1 MEDLNFSIVNWI
13 NKNNLTKKC
22 HNLADLSDGI
32 ILFELLSHISQDIF
46 DLGSITLDIQNN
58 WALKLANLRR
68 LKKAIDNYLTNVI
81 QVPYVQFNE
90 IRLGSIARKASNEDI
105 IKFLEL
111 VFVVIINCPQKE
123 AYIRRIMELDEK
135 SQYCLMLFIKKAL
148 GDGNEDLIQDT
159 EFNKKEIE
167 ILRNEKSRMA
177 AQILEIQQELNKF
190 KEVKDQLVRENEELK
205 MSNID
210 LQHQIQMSPTRQ
222 GCEKTELYHRLEKKL
237 AEKAMLVDSLQEQLK
252 EIKNKYERELAQIR
266 DELDISH
273 AKNYQF
279 KQSEKVVETL
289 KKKVEKMT
297 AMKKRLIELKRN
309 NENME
314 KLIIEHQ
321 DEIESYQQ
329 YKKSSIYYKEEY
341 TKEREKM
348 ENLLVA
354 LESKE
359 KQISKFTKTINE
371 MGDKILYQEN
381 RIHELE
387 APIDGS
393 FASEDSF
400 NFGKIDQDA
409 DVKRANRN
417 FQGFLA
423 PPLSGQSDLLI
434 KEITNLKT
442 LLIKKKARVNMYKET
457 INMQNEEMNCRNYYN
472 ATLITQLSSRN
483 EAMAD
488 RLQTLSEN
496 ISNIDNDKERL
507 KQSVYE
513 LNSLKNYKDTM
524 LSEIKNLYEE
534 KDIIYKKYVAG
545 REEVIVLNNKI
556 HEKEFIVRDLELNL
570 RLMNDKFKSFEST
583 AVECKPNSGDMN
595 ERVKSLEQQNRI
607 LMAENNEMHLR
618 IREKEDKI
626 NDLIRAREESIKV
639 CESEHAEAVIKLKHE
654 FEWKS
659 EQMVRQAEDAI
670 SLIQKEKDDLQSRL
684 NIEKK
689 NNLLEWKR
697 AMILKDPSMI
707 FTEENNRLKLNVA
720 ELEKENEKLLRTNQE
735 LTICWKESARMVK
748 NISRLVDCET
758 KRMQK
763 IMSQKQ

>member
-1 MEDLNFSIVNWI
+1 M
-13 NKNNLTKKC
+13 
-22 HNLADLSDGI
+22 
-32 ILFELLSHISQDIF
+32 
-46 DLGSITLDIQNN
+46 DIQNN

-81 QVPYVQFNE
+81 QIPYVQFNE

-148 GDGNEDLIQDT
+148 GDGGDDLIQDT

-190 KEVKDQLVRENEELK
+190 KETKDQLVRENEELK

-348 ENLLVA
+348 ENLIVA

-359 KQISKFTKTINE
+359 KQISKFTKIINE

-387 APIDGS
+387 APMEGS

-400 NFGKIDQDA
+400 NFGKIDQDG
-409 DVKRANRN
+409 DVKRSNRN

-434 KEITNLKT
+434 KEISNLKS

-457 INMQNEEMNCRNYYN
+457 INMQNEEMHSRNYYN
-472 ATLITQLSSRN
+472 ATLITQISSRN

-507 KQSVYE
+507 KQSAYE

-545 REEVIVLNNKI
+545 REEVIVLNNRI
-556 HEKEFIVRDLELNL
+556 HEKEFVIRDLELNL

-583 AVECKPNSGDMN
+583 TVECKPNTGDMN
-595 ERVKSLEQQNRI
+595 ERVKSLEQQNKI
-607 LMAENNEMHLR
+607 LMAEKNELHLR
-618 IREKEDKI
+618 IKEKEDKI
-626 NDLIRAREESIKV
+626 DALIKAREESIKV
-639 CESEHAEAVIKLKHE
+639 AESEHAEAINKLKHE

-659 EQMVRQAEDAI
+659 DQMVRQAEDAI